1 MEIDMDDSK
10 KINELDQLILREG
23 KNLAGNLLMLASNEN
38 KINRLKDVKTDVGR
52 KITETDDYINNIINI
67 KVREKNKW
75 YGSKATQS
83 YNKKKELLIKS
94 RNYKGKLKEL
104 KENIQEKIEQ
114 FNVDN
119 KTLQTNIKKNKS
131 QISDARN
138 HRVQLQNKD
147 EK

>member
-1 MEIDMDDSK
+1 MDDSK